1 LRMGNIDDIQLPDSV
16 KRSIRPFLL
25 RQIANSPI
33 LDIYEIEL
41 FDWYIKETERL
52 LSGMLS
58 SERAFIQEQ
67 VQSGTEDINDTGMLA
82 VEYYLK
88 RVRYSHV
95 IYIASLLEIF
105 LERSCVTLEEILGK
119 QNLPFTTADLKGSQW
134 EVRKKFLEGY
144 GHFSIPNPIWSD
156 IQALIKLR
164 NNIVHDNGD
173 TSALNE
179 EEKHML
185 AKRNGI
191 KVSGYEVVIEANYIH
206 SALEA
211 IKSTV
216 QFVEKEIGVMVN
228 RSIQPKPVD

>member
-1 LRMGNIDDIQLPDSV
+1 MGNIDDIQLPDSV

-134 EVRKKFLEGY
+134 EVRKKI
-144 GHFSIPNPIWSD
+144 S
-156 IQALIKLR
+156 
-164 NNIVHDNGD
+164 
-173 TSALNE
+173 
-179 EEKHML
+179 
-185 AKRNGI
+185 
-191 KVSGYEVVIEANYIH
+191 
-206 SALEA
+206 
-211 IKSTV
+211 
-216 QFVEKEIGVMVN
+216 
-228 RSIQPKPVD
+228 

>member
-1 LRMGNIDDIQLPDSV
+1 MDNRDDLQIPDPV
-16 KRSIRPFLL
+16 KRSLRPFLL

-33 LDIYEIEL
+33 LDIYELEL
-41 FDWYIKETERL
+41 FDWYIKETETL

-67 VQSGTEDINDTGMLA
+67 VQSGTEYINDTGMLA

-95 IYIASLLEIF
+95 IYTASLLETF
-105 LERSCVTLEEILGK
+105 LERSCVKLEDVLGK
-119 QNLPFTTADLKGSQW
+119 RTLPFTTADLKGSQW
-134 EVRKKFLEGY
+134 VVRKKFLERY
-144 GHFSIPNPIWSD
+144 GNFSIPKPIWSD
-156 IQALIKLR
+156 IEALIKLR

-179 EEKHML
+179 EEKQMFT
-185 AKRNGI
+185 KRSSI
-191 KVSGYEVVIEANYIH
+191 KVSGHEVVIEANYIH

-211 IKSTV
+211 IKSAV
-216 QFVEKEIGVMVN
+216 QFVEKEIRAVVD
-228 RSIQPKPVD
+228 RS